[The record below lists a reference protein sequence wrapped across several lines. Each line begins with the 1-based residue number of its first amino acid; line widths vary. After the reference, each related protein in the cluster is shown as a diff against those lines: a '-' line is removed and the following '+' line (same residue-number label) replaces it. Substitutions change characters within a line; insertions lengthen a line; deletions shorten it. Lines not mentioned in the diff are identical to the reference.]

1 MSEALRH
8 AEIHHQNEVRE
19 IVGKQTRE
27 LKEMSLALK
36 SAVVALHKGKADVV
50 DALLEQ
56 VIYDINKKVEKLN

>member
-27 LKEMSLALK
+27 LKDMSLVLK

-56 VIYDINKKVEKLN
+56 VIYDISKKVEKLN

>member
-27 LKEMSLALK
+27 LKEMSLVLK

>member
-1 MSEALRH
+1 MSESLRH

-27 LKEMSLALK
+27 LKEISLVLE
-36 SAVVALHKGKADVV
+36 SAVIALNKGKADVV

-56 VIYDINKKVEKLN
+56 VIYEISKKVEKG